1 MYEQFKTTDVIIF
14 LFFFIAFSKP
24 FCNWS
29 QTSGRLALALDSNKN
44 FLLLDSDIA
53 GR

>member
-1 MYEQFKTTDVIIF
+1 MYEQFKTTDVIIIIII
-14 LFFFIAFSKP
+14 LIAFSKP

-29 QTSGRLALALDSNKN
+29 KTSGRLALALDSNKN